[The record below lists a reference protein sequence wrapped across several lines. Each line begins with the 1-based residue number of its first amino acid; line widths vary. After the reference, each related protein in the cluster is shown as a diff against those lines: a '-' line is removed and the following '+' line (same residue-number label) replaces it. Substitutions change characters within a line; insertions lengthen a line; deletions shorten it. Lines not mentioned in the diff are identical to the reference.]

1 MILRV
6 TQGMLT
12 NNSVK
17 YLSQSYNKLAQL
29 SDQMTTGKKIL
40 KPSDDPVI
48 AMNGMRYRSETV
60 EIEQFKRNLNEGF
73 NWMENADSALN
84 ETGNVLQRIR
94 ELTVQ
99 ASNDSYTPS
108 EIKNIADEIGSLQ
121 KHLVTLAGT
130 KVGDTYIFSG
140 TDTDKKPINENLID
154 IEFDKFAAQSN
165 KEGYVISYQGQTF
178 KYDGDADAFLSST
191 NGNERMTIDA
201 SGKIAYEYKEALEYR
216 NGEEET
222 FTKIIE
228 PEKLVISHEDAVSKN
243 TEDVEIEV
251 MKGVK
256 LAINIRPQNAF
267 SIELFSG
274 LESLKKMLNS
284 PETSGAE
291 ITKSLDSID
300 RMLNGVLS
308 TRSEL
313 GARMNRAE
321 MTENRL
327 LEQEVIAKEMV
338 SENEDVDIEEVLIN
352 LTIQQ
357 SVHQAALAVGAKIM
371 QQSLVDYIR

>member
-1 MILRV
+1 
-6 TQGMLT
+6 
-12 NNSVK
+12 
-17 YLSQSYNKLAQL
+17 
-29 SDQMTTGKKIL
+29 
-40 KPSDDPVI
+40 
-48 AMNGMRYRSETV
+48 
-60 EIEQFKRNLNEGF
+60 
-73 NWMENADSALN
+73 
-84 ETGNVLQRIR
+84 
-94 ELTVQ
+94 
-99 ASNDSYTPS
+99 
-108 EIKNIADEIGSLQ
+108 
-121 KHLVTLAGT
+121 
-130 KVGDTYIFSG
+130 
-140 TDTDKKPINENLID
+140 
-154 IEFDKFAAQSN
+154 
-165 KEGYVISYQGQTF
+165 
-178 KYDGDADAFLSST
+178 
-191 NGNERMTIDA
+191 
-201 SGKIAYEYKEALEYR
+201 
-216 NGEEET
+216 
-222 FTKIIE
+222 
-228 PEKLVISHEDAVSKN
+228 
-243 TEDVEIEV
+243 

-256 LAINIRPQNAF
+256 LAINIRPQNAY